1 VESDFLVEN
10 QSIKRFNLFIK
21 LERNVMRH
29 VESGNTVSLYKLLR
43 GKPIH
48 FDQYQKSS
56 YQPSNAGFF
65 VDT

>member
-1 VESDFLVEN
+1 
-10 QSIKRFNLFIK
+10 
-21 LERNVMRH
+21 MRY
-29 VESGNTVSLYKLLR
+29 VESGNTASLYKLLR